1 MGTMKI
7 LWWHFG
13 NIWYDDLPISTNPAK
28 TLFGIVHMRHIRF
41 WTNWDWTNDMALGRK
56 HHISWSAHWGAYVRW
71 NTMAARWNISTPK
84 SWTRTVFVSS
94 DVWFMARTFLG
105 YTGDTVYWSC
115 SVMGSQ
121 WKSPFLM
128 FRLTT
133 RSFGLPHLFTLQL
146 WLDSWE
152 ITLRNPLASVAM
164 NHHTFQ

>member
-41 WTNWDWTNDMALGRK
+41 WTNWAWTNDMALGRK

-105 YTGDTVYWSC
+105 ILGYRLLILQCDGKSMKITIFDVPINHQEFWVATFVYLTALTGFVGD
-115 SVMGSQ
+115 
-121 WKSPFLM
+121 
-128 FRLTT
+128 
-133 RSFGLPHLFTLQL
+133 
-146 WLDSWE
+146 
-152 ITLRNPLASVAM
+152 NLA
-164 NHHTFQ
+164 